1 MVYLPRMADAPD
13 LTGKHILS
21 PTAPTTCWRT
31 WCAGA

>member
-21 PTAPTTCWRT
+21 PTAPTTC
-31 WCAGA
+31 